1 MILCV
6 EKIISFKNIEHKLVH
21 NDLEKYYLMP
31 FSLTLLPTLLK
42 RLFSLL
48 KIKESN
54 ILSKNNTFHYHLR
67 KTSFHVLSETK
78 LYDKK
83 AIFIGL
89 QIFCFISTCKSKT

>member
-1 MILCV
+1 
-6 EKIISFKNIEHKLVH
+6 
-21 NDLEKYYLMP
+21 MP

-48 KIKESN
+48 KIKAGN

-83 AIFIGL
+83 AIFIGMQML
-89 QIFCFISTCKSKT
+89 VSLVHANPKLNRGKESHNN